1 MSLVVQTWNEVKKIP
16 QHQEVAGKLLFQK
29 IFDIEPETKEVFSF
43 GTDYINGREDEIFED
58 PRFKKHARTVIAMVD
73 TAIQL
78 LEAGDTKTLFSALHQ
93 LGARHASYKVEQH
106 HYPIVGQALILT
118 LEAALGDAFTVE
130 VKKQWVA
137 TASQIFNAMV
147 TSW

>member
-1 MSLVVQTWNEVKKIP
+1 MTLPTGYHTVDVLTNKRKPEI
-16 QHQEVAGKLLFQK
+16 LL
-29 IFDIEPETKEVFSF
+29 
-43 GTDYINGREDEIFED
+43 RWEDEIFED